1 MFAVRQER
9 QICYLSKF
17 YYLCR
22 QIQNLWSMA
31 HLKHIR
37 KYFFK
42 YKYHLLLGI
51 LITIVSRVF
60 SLFMPR
66 YVKNAIAAIENF
78 ARSSTK
84 DAFQMTSLLLEYA
97 LIIIGATIISA
108 VLMFFMRQL
117 IINVSRY
124 IEYDM
129 KNEIFQK
136 YEQLSL
142 SFYKRN
148 RVGDLMNRISEDVSK
163 VRMYA
168 GPAIMYSV
176 QTITLFVC
184 VIPLMFVISPKLTLF
199 TLIPL
204 PILSLLIYKMS
215 RKINIET
222 MKVQAYLSD
231 LSTFS
236 QETFSGIGVI
246 KSYGNEAAI
255 DAQLAV
261 LAEDGR
267 QKNIKLAK
275 IQSFFIPTMILMIG
289 LSLIFVIFVG
299 GRLYCSG
306 EIQSIGVI
314 VEFSIYVMMLTW
326 PVATVG
332 WVSSIVQQAEAS
344 QKRINEFLSEVPEI
358 DQGAQEHT
366 PVKVSISFQKVSFS
380 YEDTGIEALR
390 EVSFAIEAGQT
401 VAVIGKTG
409 SGKTTLLDLIARM
422 YDTTQGE
429 VLIGGI
435 PIRQLNLHD
444 LRKAISVVPQE
455 NFLFSDTIRNNL
467 RFGNEATEE
476 EIIAACE
483 KAAVHSNIM
492 EFTHQY
498 DAMLGERGVSLSGGQ
513 RQRVAIARALL
524 KPAEIYLLDDC
535 LSAVD
540 TDTEEK
546 ILQNLRDSLQGKT
559 VIIVSHRISIT
570 KYADKILMLDKG
582 RLVEQG
588 TKEELLAANGVF
600 KAFYDSQSI

>member
-1 MFAVRQER
+1 
-9 QICYLSKF
+9 
-17 YYLCR
+17 
-22 QIQNLWSMA
+22 MA

-37 KYFFK
+37 KYFLK

-51 LITIVSRVF
+51 FITVVSRIF

-66 YVKNAIAAIENF
+66 YVKNSIAAIEQYVQ
-78 ARSSTK
+78 STTK
-84 DAFQMTSLLLEYA
+84 DTSEITSLLVEYS
-97 LIIIGATIISA
+97 LIIIGTTIISA

-129 KNEIFQK
+129 KNEIFKK

-176 QTITLFVC
+176 QTITLFAC
-184 VIPLMFVISPKLTLF
+184 VIPLMFIISPKLTLF

-204 PILSLLIYKMS
+204 PILSVLIYKMS
-215 RKINIET
+215 RKINTET

-246 KSYGNEAAI
+246 KAYNNEATT

-275 IQSFFIPTMILMIG
+275 IQAFFIPTMILMIG
-289 LSLIFVIFVG
+289 LSLIFVIFIG
-299 GRLYCSG
+299 GRLYYTG

-358 DQGAQEHT
+358 RNLVGELT
-366 PVKVSISFQKVSFS
+366 PIKGDITFDKVSFR
-380 YEDTGIEALR
+380 YADTGIEALKDI
-390 EVSFAIEAGQT
+390 SFDIKAGET
-401 VAVIGKTG
+401 VAIIGKTG
-409 SGKTTLLDLIARM
+409 SGKTTILDLVARM
-422 YDTTQGE
+422 YDTSEGE
-429 VLIGGI
+429 VRIGGT
-435 PIRQLNLHD
+435 PIKKLNLHS

-467 RFGNEATEE
+467 RFGNNATDAEV
-476 EIIAACE
+476 IAACE
-483 KAAVHSNIM
+483 KAVVHNNIV
-492 EFTHQY
+492 EFTNQY
-498 DAMLGERGVSLSGGQ
+498 DSMLGERGVSLSGGQ

-540 TDTEEK
+540 TDTEER
-546 ILQNLRDSLQGKT
+546 ILTNLRDSLVGKT
-559 VIIVSHRISIT
+559 VLIVSHRVSIT
-570 KYADKILMLDKG
+570 KYADKILMLSDGK
-582 RLVEQG
+582 LVEQG
-588 TKEELLAANGVF
+588 TKDELLTKNGVF
-600 KAFYDSQSI
+600 KAFYDSQTL

>member
-66 YVKNAIAAIENF
+66 YVKNAIAAIEDF

-246 KSYGNEAAI
+246 KSYGNEATT

-299 GRLYCSG
+299 GRLYCSR

-366 PVKVSISFQKVSFS
+366 PEKASISFQKVSFS
-380 YEDTGIEALR
+380 YEDTGIEALID
-390 EVSFAIEAGQT
+390 VSFAIEAGQT

-422 YDTTQGE
+422 YDATQGE

-467 RFGNEATEE
+467 RFGNEATEKE
-476 EIIAACE
+476 MIAACE

>member
-1 MFAVRQER
+1 
-9 QICYLSKF
+9 
-17 YYLCR
+17 
-22 QIQNLWSMA
+22 MA

-66 YVKNAIAAIENF
+66 YVKNSIAAIEDF
-78 ARSSTK
+78 AKSTNK
-84 DAFQMTSLLLEYA
+84 DAPQMTSLLIEYA
-97 LIIIGATIISA
+97 LIIIGTTIISA

-129 KNEIFQK
+129 KNEIFKK

-176 QTITLFVC
+176 QTITLFAC
-184 VIPLMFVISPKLTLF
+184 VIPLMFIISPKLTIY

-215 RKINIET
+215 KKINIET

-246 KSYGNEAAI
+246 KSYNNEAAT

-275 IQSFFIPTMILMIG
+275 IQAFFIPTMILMIG
-289 LSLIFVIFVG
+289 LSLIFVIFIG
-299 GRLYCSG
+299 GKLYYTG

-314 VEFSIYVMMLTW
+314 VEFSIYMMMLTW

-344 QKRINEFLSEVPEI
+344 QKRINEFLSEVPQIRNQVGEL
-358 DQGAQEHT
+358 T
-366 PVKVSISFQKVSFS
+366 PIKGDITFDKVSFR
-380 YEDTGIEALR
+380 YEDTGIEALND
-390 EVSFAIEAGQT
+390 VSFHIEAGQT

-422 YDTTQGE
+422 YDANQGE
-429 VLIGGI
+429 ILIGGK
-435 PIRQLNLHD
+435 PIRELNLHS

-467 RFGNEATEE
+467 RFGNSNATEE
-476 EIIAACE
+476 QIIDACQ
-483 KAAVHSNIM
+483 KAVVHNNII
-492 EFTHQY
+492 EFTNQY
-498 DAMLGERGVSLSGGQ
+498 DSVLRERGVSLSGGQ

-524 KPAEIYLLDDC
+524 KEAEIYLLDDC

-546 ILQNLRDSLQGKT
+546 ILTNLRDTLKGKT
-559 VIIVSHRISIT
+559 VIIVSHRVSIT

-582 RLVEQG
+582 KLVEQG
-588 TKEELLAANGVF
+588 TKDELLAQNGVF
-600 KAFYDSQSI
+600 KAFYDTQTI

>member
-1 MFAVRQER
+1 
-9 QICYLSKF
+9 
-17 YYLCR
+17 
-22 QIQNLWSMA
+22 MA

-51 LITIVSRVF
+51 FITVVSRIF

-66 YVKNAIAAIENF
+66 YVKNSIAAIEQY
-78 ARSSTK
+78 AQSATK
-84 DAFQMTSLLLEYA
+84 DASQITSLLVEYS
-97 LIIIGATIISA
+97 LIIIGTTIISA

-129 KNEIFQK
+129 KNEIFKK

-176 QTITLFVC
+176 QTITLFAC
-184 VIPLMFVISPKLTLF
+184 VIPLMFIISPKLTLF

-204 PILSLLIYKMS
+204 PILSVLIYKMS
-215 RKINIET
+215 RKINTET

-246 KSYGNEAAI
+246 KAYNNEATT

-275 IQSFFIPTMILMIG
+275 IQAFFIPTMILMIG
-289 LSLIFVIFVG
+289 LSLIFVIFIG
-299 GRLYCSG
+299 GRLYYTG

-358 DQGAQEHT
+358 RNLVGELT
-366 PVKVSISFQKVSFS
+366 PIKGDITFDKVSFR
-380 YEDTGIEALR
+380 YADTGIEALQDI
-390 EVSFAIEAGQT
+390 SFDIKAGET
-401 VAVIGKTG
+401 VAIIGKTG
-409 SGKTTLLDLIARM
+409 SGKTTILDLVARM
-422 YDTTQGE
+422 YDTSEGE
-429 VLIGGI
+429 VRIGGT
-435 PIRQLNLHD
+435 PIKKLNLHS

-467 RFGNEATEE
+467 RFGNNATDA

-483 KAAVHSNIM
+483 KAVVHNNIVEFSN
-492 EFTHQY
+492 QY
-498 DAMLGERGVSLSGGQ
+498 DSMLGERGVSLSGGQ

-540 TDTEEK
+540 TDTEER
-546 ILQNLRDSLQGKT
+546 ILTNLRDSLVGKT
-559 VIIVSHRISIT
+559 VLIVSHRVSIT
-570 KYADKILMLDKG
+570 KYADKILMLSDGK
-582 RLVEQG
+582 LVEQG
-588 TKEELLAANGVF
+588 TKDELLTQNGVF
-600 KAFYDSQSI
+600 KAFYDSQTI

>member
-513 RQRVAIARALL
+513 RQRVAIARAL
-524 KPAEIYLLDDC
+524 
-535 LSAVD
+535 
-540 TDTEEK
+540 
-546 ILQNLRDSLQGKT
+546 ILRRRYC
-559 VIIVSHRISIT
+559 RILGIR
-570 KYADKILMLDKG
+570 YRG
-582 RLVEQG
+582 RQ
-588 TKEELLAANGVF
+588 
-600 KAFYDSQSI
+600 

>member
-1 MFAVRQER
+1 
-9 QICYLSKF
+9 
-17 YYLCR
+17 
-22 QIQNLWSMA
+22 MA

-66 YVKNAIAAIENF
+66 YVKNSIAAIEDF
-78 ARSSTK
+78 AKSTNK
-84 DAFQMTSLLLEYA
+84 DASQMTSLLIEYA
-97 LIIIGATIISA
+97 LIIIGTTIISA

-129 KNEIFQK
+129 KNEIFKK

-176 QTITLFVC
+176 QTITLFAC
-184 VIPLMFVISPKLTLF
+184 VIPLMFIISPKLTIY

-215 RKINIET
+215 KKINIET

-246 KSYGNEAAI
+246 KSYNNEAAT

-275 IQSFFIPTMILMIG
+275 IQAFFIPTMILMIG
-289 LSLIFVIFVG
+289 LSLIFVIFIG
-299 GRLYCSG
+299 GKLYYTG

-344 QKRINEFLSEVPEI
+344 QKRINEFLSEVPQIRNQVGEL
-358 DQGAQEHT
+358 T
-366 PVKVSISFQKVSFS
+366 PIKGDITFDKVSFH
-380 YEDTGIEALR
+380 
-390 EVSFAIEAGQT
+390 IEAGQT

-422 YDTTQGE
+422 YDANQGE
-429 VLIGGI
+429 ILIGGK
-435 PIRQLNLHD
+435 PIRELNLHS

-467 RFGNEATEE
+467 RFGNSNATEE
-476 EIIAACE
+476 QIIDACQ
-483 KAAVHSNIM
+483 KAVVHNNII
-492 EFTHQY
+492 EFTNQY
-498 DAMLGERGVSLSGGQ
+498 DSVLGERGVSLSGGQ
-513 RQRVAIARALL
+513 RQRVSIARALL
-524 KPAEIYLLDDC
+524 KEAEIYLLDDC

-546 ILQNLRDSLQGKT
+546 ILTNLRDTLKGKT
-559 VIIVSHRISIT
+559 VIIVSHRVSIT

-582 RLVEQG
+582 KLVEQG
-588 TKEELLAANGVF
+588 TKDELLAQNGVF
-600 KAFYDSQSI
+600 KAFYDTQTI

>member
-1 MFAVRQER
+1 
-9 QICYLSKF
+9 
-17 YYLCR
+17 
-22 QIQNLWSMA
+22 MA

-51 LITIVSRVF
+51 LITIVSRIF

-66 YVKNAIAAIENF
+66 YVKNSIAAIEQY
-78 ARSSTK
+78 AQSTTK
-84 DAFQMTSLLLEYA
+84 DASQITSLLVEYS
-97 LIIIGATIISA
+97 LIIIGTTIISA

-129 KNEIFQK
+129 KNEIFKK

-176 QTITLFVC
+176 QTITLFAC
-184 VIPLMFVISPKLTLF
+184 VIPLMFIISPKLTLF

-204 PILSLLIYKMS
+204 PILSVLIYKMS
-215 RKINIET
+215 RKINTET

-246 KSYGNEAAI
+246 KAYNNEATT

-275 IQSFFIPTMILMIG
+275 IQAFFIPTMILMIG
-289 LSLIFVIFVG
+289 LSLIFVIFIG
-299 GRLYCSG
+299 GRLYYTG

-358 DQGAQEHT
+358 RNLVGELT
-366 PVKVSISFQKVSFS
+366 PIKGDITFDKVSFR
-380 YEDTGIEALR
+380 YTDTGIEALKDI
-390 EVSFAIEAGQT
+390 SFDIKAGET
-401 VAVIGKTG
+401 VAIIGKTG
-409 SGKTTLLDLIARM
+409 SGKTTILDLVARM
-422 YDTTQGE
+422 YDTSEGE
-429 VLIGGI
+429 VRIGGT
-435 PIRQLNLHD
+435 PIKELNLHS

-467 RFGNEATEE
+467 RFGNNATDAEV
-476 EIIAACE
+476 IAACE
-483 KAAVHSNIM
+483 KAVVHNNII
-492 EFTHQY
+492 EFTNQY
-498 DAMLGERGVSLSGGQ
+498 DSMLGERGVSLSGGQ

-540 TDTEEK
+540 TDTEER
-546 ILQNLRDSLQGKT
+546 ILTNLRDSLVGKT
-559 VIIVSHRISIT
+559 VLIVSHRVSIT
-570 KYADKILMLDKG
+570 KYADKILMLSDGK
-582 RLVEQG
+582 LVEQG
-588 TKEELLAANGVF
+588 TKDELLTKNGVF
-600 KAFYDSQSI
+600 KAFYDSQTI

>member
-1 MFAVRQER
+1 
-9 QICYLSKF
+9 
-17 YYLCR
+17 
-22 QIQNLWSMA
+22 
-31 HLKHIR
+31 
-37 KYFFK
+37 
-42 YKYHLLLGI
+42 
-51 LITIVSRVF
+51 
-60 SLFMPR
+60 MPR
-66 YVKNAIAAIENF
+66 YVKNSIAAIEQYTQ
-78 ARSSTK
+78 SDSK
-84 DAFQMTSLLLEYA
+84 DASQMTSLLVEYA

-108 VLMFFMRQL
+108 ILMFFMRQL

-129 KNEIFQK
+129 KNEIFRK

-176 QTITLFVC
+176 QTITLFAC
-184 VIPLMFVISPKLTLF
+184 VIPLMFIISPKLTLF

-215 RKINIET
+215 KRINAET

-246 KSYGNEAAI
+246 KAYNNEAAT

-275 IQSFFIPTMILMIG
+275 IQAFFIPTMILMIG
-289 LSLIFVIFVG
+289 LSLIFVIFIG
-299 GRLYCSG
+299 GRLYYTG

-358 DQGAQEHT
+358 RNYVGELT
-366 PVKVSISFQKVSFS
+366 PIKGSITFRKVSFS
-380 YEDTGIEALR
+380 YSDTGIEALK
-390 EVSFAIEAGQT
+390 EVSFDIKAGET
-401 VAVIGKTG
+401 VAIIGKTG
-409 SGKTTLLDLIARM
+409 SGKTTILDLVARM
-422 YDTTQGE
+422 YDTTEGE
-429 VLIGGI
+429 ILIGGI
-435 PIRQLNLHD
+435 PIKELNLHS

-467 RFGNEATEE
+467 RFGNNATEE
-476 EIIAACE
+476 EMIDACE
-483 KAAVHSNIM
+483 KAVVHNNIV
-492 EFTHQY
+492 EFTNQY
-498 DAMLGERGVSLSGGQ
+498 DSILGERGVSLSGGQ
-513 RQRVAIARALL
+513 RQRIAIARALL

-546 ILQNLRDSLQGKT
+546 ILTNLRESLTGKT
-559 VIIVSHRISIT
+559 VLIVSHRVSIT
-570 KYADKILMLDKG
+570 KYADKILMLSDGKV
-582 RLVEQG
+582 VEQG
-588 TKEELLAANGVF
+588 TKEELLAQNGVF
-600 KAFYDSQSI
+600 KAFYDTQAI

>member
-1 MFAVRQER
+1 
-9 QICYLSKF
+9 
-17 YYLCR
+17 
-22 QIQNLWSMA
+22 MA

-51 LITIVSRVF
+51 LITIVSRIF

-66 YVKNAIAAIENF
+66 YVKNSIAAIEQY
-78 ARSSTK
+78 AQSATK
-84 DAFQMTSLLLEYA
+84 DASQITSLLVEYS
-97 LIIIGATIISA
+97 LIIIGTTIISA

-129 KNEIFQK
+129 KNEIFKK

-176 QTITLFVC
+176 QTITLFAC
-184 VIPLMFVISPKLTLF
+184 VIPLMFIISPKLTLF

-204 PILSLLIYKMS
+204 PILSVLIYKMS
-215 RKINIET
+215 RKINTET

-246 KSYGNEAAI
+246 KAYNNEATT

-275 IQSFFIPTMILMIG
+275 IQAFFIPTMILMIG
-289 LSLIFVIFVG
+289 MSLIFVIFIG
-299 GRLYCSG
+299 GRLYYTG

-358 DQGAQEHT
+358 RNLVGELT
-366 PVKVSISFQKVSFS
+366 PIKGDITFDKVSFR
-380 YEDTGIEALR
+380 YADTGIEALKDI
-390 EVSFAIEAGQT
+390 SFDIKAGET
-401 VAVIGKTG
+401 VAIIGKTG
-409 SGKTTLLDLIARM
+409 SGKTTILDLVARM
-422 YDTTQGE
+422 YDTSEGE
-429 VLIGGI
+429 VRIGGT
-435 PIRQLNLHD
+435 PIKKLNLHS

-467 RFGNEATEE
+467 RFGNNATDTEV
-476 EIIAACE
+476 IAACE
-483 KAAVHSNIM
+483 KAVVHNNIV
-492 EFTHQY
+492 EFTNQY
-498 DAMLGERGVSLSGGQ
+498 DSMLGERGVSLSGGQ

-540 TDTEEK
+540 TDTEER
-546 ILQNLRDSLQGKT
+546 ILTNLRDSLVGKT
-559 VIIVSHRISIT
+559 VLIVSHRVSIT
-570 KYADKILMLDKG
+570 KYADKILMLSDGK
-582 RLVEQG
+582 LVEQG
-588 TKEELLAANGVF
+588 TKDELLTQNGVF
-600 KAFYDSQSI
+600 KAFYDSQTL

>member
-1 MFAVRQER
+1 
-9 QICYLSKF
+9 
-17 YYLCR
+17 
-22 QIQNLWSMA
+22 MA

-51 LITIVSRVF
+51 FITVVSRIF

-66 YVKNAIAAIENF
+66 YVKNSIAAIEQY
-78 ARSSTK
+78 AQSATK
-84 DAFQMTSLLLEYA
+84 DASQITSLLVEYS
-97 LIIIGATIISA
+97 LIIIGTTIISA

-129 KNEIFQK
+129 KNEIFKK

-176 QTITLFVC
+176 QTITLFAC
-184 VIPLMFVISPKLTLF
+184 VIPLMFIISPKLTLF

-204 PILSLLIYKMS
+204 PILSVLIYKMS
-215 RKINIET
+215 RKINTET

-246 KSYGNEAAI
+246 KAYNNETTT

-275 IQSFFIPTMILMIG
+275 IQAFFIPTMILMIG
-289 LSLIFVIFVG
+289 LSLIFVIFIG
-299 GRLYCSG
+299 GRLYYTG

-358 DQGAQEHT
+358 RNLVGELT
-366 PVKVSISFQKVSFS
+366 PIKGDITFDKVSFR
-380 YEDTGIEALR
+380 YADTGIEALKDI
-390 EVSFAIEAGQT
+390 SFDIKAGQT
-401 VAVIGKTG
+401 VAIIGKTG
-409 SGKTTLLDLIARM
+409 SGKTTILDLVARM
-422 YDTTQGE
+422 YDTSEGE
-429 VLIGGI
+429 VRIGDT
-435 PIRQLNLHD
+435 PIKKLNLHS

-455 NFLFSDTIRNNL
+455 NFLFSDTIRKNL
-467 RFGNEATEE
+467 RFGNNATDAEV
-476 EIIAACE
+476 IAACE
-483 KAAVHSNIM
+483 KAVVHNNIV
-492 EFTHQY
+492 EFTNQY
-498 DAMLGERGVSLSGGQ
+498 DSMLGERGVSLSGGQ

-540 TDTEEK
+540 TDTEER
-546 ILQNLRDSLQGKT
+546 ILTNLRDSLVGKT
-559 VIIVSHRISIT
+559 VLIVSHRVSIT
-570 KYADKILMLDKG
+570 KYADKILMLSDGK
-582 RLVEQG
+582 LVEQG
-588 TKEELLAANGVF
+588 TKDELLTQNGVF
-600 KAFYDSQSI
+600 KAFYDSQTI

>member
-1 MFAVRQER
+1 
-9 QICYLSKF
+9 
-17 YYLCR
+17 
-22 QIQNLWSMA
+22 MA

-42 YKYHLLLGI
+42 YKYHLLLGVF
-51 LITIVSRVF
+51 ITVVSRIF

-66 YVKNAIAAIENF
+66 YVKNSIAAIEQYTQ
-78 ARSSTK
+78 SDSK
-84 DAFQMTSLLLEYA
+84 DASQMTSLLVEYA

-108 VLMFFMRQL
+108 ILMFFMRQL

-129 KNEIFQK
+129 KNEIFRK

-176 QTITLFVC
+176 QTITLFAC
-184 VIPLMFVISPKLTLF
+184 VIPLMFIISPKLTLF

-215 RKINIET
+215 KRINAET

-246 KSYGNEAAI
+246 KAYNNEAAT

-275 IQSFFIPTMILMIG
+275 IQAFFIPTMILMIG
-289 LSLIFVIFVG
+289 LSLIFVIFIG
-299 GRLYCSG
+299 GRLYYTG

-358 DQGAQEHT
+358 RNYVGELT
-366 PVKVSISFQKVSFS
+366 PIKGSITFRKVSFS
-380 YEDTGIEALR
+380 YSDTGIEALK
-390 EVSFAIEAGQT
+390 EVSFDIKAGET
-401 VAVIGKTG
+401 VAIIGKTG
-409 SGKTTLLDLIARM
+409 SGKTTILDLVARM
-422 YDTTQGE
+422 YDTTEGE
-429 VLIGGI
+429 ILIGGI
-435 PIRQLNLHD
+435 PIKELNLHS

-467 RFGNEATEE
+467 RFGNNATEE
-476 EIIAACE
+476 EMIDACE
-483 KAAVHSNIM
+483 KAVVHNNIV
-492 EFTHQY
+492 EFTNQY
-498 DAMLGERGVSLSGGQ
+498 DSILGERGVSLSGGQ
-513 RQRVAIARALL
+513 RQRIAIARALL

-546 ILQNLRDSLQGKT
+546 ILTNLRESLTGKT
-559 VIIVSHRISIT
+559 VLIVSHRVSIT
-570 KYADKILMLDKG
+570 KYADKILMLSDGKV
-582 RLVEQG
+582 VEQG
-588 TKEELLAANGVF
+588 TKEELLAQNGVF
-600 KAFYDSQSI
+600 KAFYDTQAI

>member
-1 MFAVRQER
+1 
-9 QICYLSKF
+9 
-17 YYLCR
+17 
-22 QIQNLWSMA
+22 MA

-42 YKYHLLLGI
+42 YKYHLLLGVF
-51 LITIVSRVF
+51 ITVVSRIF

-66 YVKNAIAAIENF
+66 YVKNSIAAIEQYTQ
-78 ARSSTK
+78 SDSK
-84 DAFQMTSLLLEYA
+84 DASQMTSLLVEYA

-108 VLMFFMRQL
+108 ILMFFMRQL

-129 KNEIFQK
+129 KNEIFRK

-176 QTITLFVC
+176 QTITLFAC
-184 VIPLMFVISPKLTLF
+184 VIPLMFIISPKLTLF

-215 RKINIET
+215 KRINAET

-246 KSYGNEAAI
+246 KAYNNETAT

-275 IQSFFIPTMILMIG
+275 IQAFFIPTMILMIG
-289 LSLIFVIFVG
+289 LSLIFVIFIG
-299 GRLYCSG
+299 GRLYYIG

-358 DQGAQEHT
+358 RNYVGELT
-366 PVKVSISFQKVSFS
+366 PIKGSITFREVSFS
-380 YEDTGIEALR
+380 YSDTGIEALK
-390 EVSFAIEAGQT
+390 EVSFDIKAGET
-401 VAVIGKTG
+401 VAIIGKTG
-409 SGKTTLLDLIARM
+409 SGKTTILDLVARM
-422 YDTTQGE
+422 YDTTEGE
-429 VLIGGI
+429 ILIGGI
-435 PIRQLNLHD
+435 PIKELNLHS

-467 RFGNEATEE
+467 RFGNNATEE
-476 EIIAACE
+476 EMIDACE
-483 KAAVHSNIM
+483 KSVVHNNIV
-492 EFTHQY
+492 EFTNQY
-498 DAMLGERGVSLSGGQ
+498 DSILGERGVSLSGGQ
-513 RQRVAIARALL
+513 RQRIAIARALL
-524 KPAEIYLLDDC
+524 KPAEVYLLDDC

-546 ILQNLRDSLQGKT
+546 ILTNLRESLTGKT
-559 VIIVSHRISIT
+559 VLIVSHRVSIT
-570 KYADKILMLDKG
+570 KYAHKILMLSDGK
-582 RLVEQG
+582 LVEQG
-588 TKEELLAANGVF
+588 TKEELLAQNGVF
-600 KAFYDSQSI
+600 KAFYDTQAI

>member
-1 MFAVRQER
+1 
-9 QICYLSKF
+9 
-17 YYLCR
+17 
-22 QIQNLWSMA
+22 MA

-42 YKYHLLLGI
+42 YKYHLLLGVF
-51 LITIVSRVF
+51 ITVVSRIF

-66 YVKNAIAAIENF
+66 YVKNSIAAIEQYTQ
-78 ARSSTK
+78 SDSK
-84 DAFQMTSLLLEYA
+84 DASQMTSLLVEYA

-108 VLMFFMRQL
+108 ILMFFMRQL

-129 KNEIFQK
+129 KNEIFRK

-176 QTITLFVC
+176 QTITLFAC
-184 VIPLMFVISPKLTLF
+184 VIPLMFIISPKLTLF
-199 TLIPL
+199 THIPL

-215 RKINIET
+215 KRINAET

-246 KSYGNEAAI
+246 KAYNNEAAT

-275 IQSFFIPTMILMIG
+275 IQAFFIPTMILMIG
-289 LSLIFVIFVG
+289 LSLIFVIFIG
-299 GRLYCSG
+299 GRLYYTG

-358 DQGAQEHT
+358 RNYVGELT
-366 PVKVSISFQKVSFS
+366 PIKGSITFRKVSFS
-380 YEDTGIEALR
+380 YSDTGIEALK
-390 EVSFAIEAGQT
+390 EVSFDIKAGET
-401 VAVIGKTG
+401 VAIIGKTG
-409 SGKTTLLDLIARM
+409 SGKTTILDLVARM
-422 YDTTQGE
+422 YDTTEGE
-429 VLIGGI
+429 ILIGGI
-435 PIRQLNLHD
+435 PIKELNLHS

-467 RFGNEATEE
+467 RFGNNATEE
-476 EIIAACE
+476 EMIDACE
-483 KAAVHSNIM
+483 KAVVHNNIV
-492 EFTHQY
+492 EFTNQY
-498 DAMLGERGVSLSGGQ
+498 DSILGERGVSLSGGQ
-513 RQRVAIARALL
+513 RQRIAIARALL

-546 ILQNLRDSLQGKT
+546 ILTNLRESLTGKT
-559 VIIVSHRISIT
+559 VLIVSHRVSIT
-570 KYADKILMLDKG
+570 KYADKILMLSDGKV
-582 RLVEQG
+582 VEQG
-588 TKEELLAANGVF
+588 TKEELLAQNGVF
-600 KAFYDSQSI
+600 KAFYDTQAI

>member
-1 MFAVRQER
+1 
-9 QICYLSKF
+9 
-17 YYLCR
+17 
-22 QIQNLWSMA
+22 MA

-51 LITIVSRVF
+51 LITVVSRIF

-66 YVKNAIAAIENF
+66 YVKNSIAAIEQF
-78 ARSSTK
+78 ARSTNK
-84 DAFQMTSLLLEYA
+84 DAAQMTSLLIEYA
-97 LIIIGATIISA
+97 LIIIGTTIISA

-129 KNEIFQK
+129 KNEIFLK

-176 QTITLFVC
+176 QTITLFAC
-184 VIPLMFVISPKLTLF
+184 VIPLMFIISPKLTLY

-215 RKINIET
+215 KKINIET

-231 LSTFS
+231 LSTFA

-246 KSYGNEAAI
+246 KAYTNEAATN
-255 DAQLAV
+255 AQLAV

-267 QKNIKLAK
+267 QKSIKLAK
-275 IQSFFIPTMILMIG
+275 IQAFFIPTMILMIG
-289 LSLIFVIFVG
+289 LSLIFVIFIG
-299 GRLYCSG
+299 GRLYYLG

-344 QKRINEFLSEVPEI
+344 QKRINEFLSEVPQI
-358 DQGAQEHT
+358 RNFTAT
-366 PVKVSISFQKVSFS
+366 PTPIRGDIAFKNVSFR
-380 YEDTGIEALR
+380 YEDTGIEALK
-390 EVSFAIEAGQT
+390 EVSFQIGKGQT
-401 VAVIGKTG
+401 VAIIGKTG

-422 YDTTQGE
+422 YEATQGE
-429 VLIGGI
+429 VCIDGQ
-435 PIRQLNLHD
+435 PVQQLNLHS
-444 LRKAISVVPQE
+444 LREAISVVPQE

-467 RFGNEATEE
+467 RYGNNATDE
-476 EIIAACE
+476 EIVAACE
-483 KAAVHSNIM
+483 KAVVHHNIV

-498 DAMLGERGVSLSGGQ
+498 DSILGERGVSLSGGQ

-546 ILQNLRDSLQGKT
+546 ILTNLRDTLKGKT
-559 VIIVSHRISIT
+559 VIIVSHRVSIT

-588 TKEELLAANGVF
+588 NKEELLARNGAF
-600 KAFYDSQSI
+600 KAFYDTQTI

>member
-1 MFAVRQER
+1 
-9 QICYLSKF
+9 
-17 YYLCR
+17 
-22 QIQNLWSMA
+22 MA

-51 LITIVSRVF
+51 FITVVSRIF

-66 YVKNAIAAIENF
+66 YVKNSIAAIEQY
-78 ARSSTK
+78 AQSATK
-84 DAFQMTSLLLEYA
+84 DTSQMTSLLVEYS
-97 LIIIGATIISA
+97 LIIIGTTIISA

-129 KNEIFQK
+129 KNEIFKK

-176 QTITLFVC
+176 QTITLFAC
-184 VIPLMFVISPKLTLF
+184 VIPLMFIISPKLTLF

-204 PILSLLIYKMS
+204 PILSVLIYKMS
-215 RKINIET
+215 RKINTET

-246 KSYGNEAAI
+246 KAYNNEATT

-275 IQSFFIPTMILMIG
+275 IQAFFIPTMILMIG
-289 LSLIFVIFVG
+289 LSLIFVIFIG
-299 GRLYCSG
+299 GRLYYTG

-358 DQGAQEHT
+358 RNLVGELT
-366 PVKVSISFQKVSFS
+366 PIKGDITFDKVSFR
-380 YEDTGIEALR
+380 YADTGIEALKDI
-390 EVSFAIEAGQT
+390 SFDIKAGET
-401 VAVIGKTG
+401 VAIIGKTG
-409 SGKTTLLDLIARM
+409 SGKTTILDLVARM
-422 YDTTQGE
+422 YDTSEGE
-429 VLIGGI
+429 VRIGGT
-435 PIRQLNLHD
+435 PIKELNLHS

-467 RFGNEATEE
+467 RFGNNATDAEV
-476 EIIAACE
+476 IAACE
-483 KAAVHSNIM
+483 KAVVHNNIV
-492 EFTHQY
+492 EFTNQY
-498 DAMLGERGVSLSGGQ
+498 DSMLGERGVSLSGGQ

-540 TDTEEK
+540 TDTEER
-546 ILQNLRDSLQGKT
+546 ILTNLRDSLVGKT
-559 VIIVSHRISIT
+559 VLIVSHRVSIT
-570 KYADKILMLDKG
+570 KYADKILMLSDGK
-582 RLVEQG
+582 LVEQG
-588 TKEELLAANGVF
+588 TKDELLTQNGAF
-600 KAFYDSQSI
+600 KAFYDSQTI